1 MISSENSG
9 FLALNKPQYKMKKL
23 IKFFSYSILLG
34 IYFVA
39 STSVMAQTSKEEFM
53 SKWKNS
59 KQFTLDVLDKMPDSG
74 MDYTTD
80 PAAMSFKEQ
89 IHHIG
94 SAIVGISKGY
104 LMGGEPDFS
113 IDVETSTKAQLADYV
128 AKSYDYGAKAMASIT
143 VEQGKEV
150 QDVFGNQASRNQVMA
165 LLMDHSTH
173 HRGAAIAYLRSN
185 GVEPPAFI
193 GF

>member
-1 MISSENSG
+1 
-9 FLALNKPQYKMKKL
+9 MKKL
-23 IKFFSYSILLG
+23 VNIISTSLFLG
-34 IYFVA
+34 IYFLV
-39 STSVMAQTSKEEFM
+39 STQVLAQTSKEEFM

-74 MDYTTD
+74 MDYKTD

-94 SAIVGISKGY
+94 SAIVGISQGY
-104 LMGGEPDFS
+104 LMGAQPDFT
-113 IDVETSTKAQLADYV
+113 IDLKTASKAELAAYV
-128 AKSYDYGAKAMASIT
+128 AKCYDYGTKAMAALT
-143 VEQGKEV
+143 LDQGKET

-185 GVEPPAFI
+185 GVEPPAFV

>member
-1 MISSENSG
+1 
-9 FLALNKPQYKMKKL
+9 MKKL
-23 IKFFSYSILLG
+23 VKFISSSILLG
-34 IYFVA
+34 VYFLI
-39 STSVMAQTSKEEFM
+39 STQVIAQTSKEEFM
-53 SKWKNS
+53 SKWMNG

-74 MDYTTD
+74 MDYKTD
-80 PAAMSFKEQ
+80 PEAMSFKEQ

-94 SAIVGISKGY
+94 SAMVGISQGY
-104 LMGGEPDFS
+104 LMGGKPDFTV
-113 IDVETSTKAQLADYV
+113 DVKTATKAQLAEFV
-128 AKSYDYGAKAMASIT
+128 AKSYDYAAKAMAAMT

-150 QDVFGNQASRNQVMA
+150 LDVFGNQASRNQVMA

-185 GVEPPAFI
+185 GVEPPAFV

>member
-1 MISSENSG
+1 LISLEKNGILSLNK
-9 FLALNKPQYKMKKL
+9 ALNKMKTLLK
-23 IKFFSYSILLG
+23 IIYGSILLG
-34 IYFVA
+34 IYFIA
-39 STSVMAQTSKEEFM
+39 STQVIAQTSKEEFM
-53 SKWKNS
+53 NKWNNS
-59 KQFTLDVLDKMPDSG
+59 KQFSLDVLDKMPETG
-74 MDYTTD
+74 MDYKTD
-80 PAAMSFKEQ
+80 SAAMSFKEQ

-94 SAIVGISKGY
+94 SSIVGISKGY
-104 LMGGEPDFS
+104 LMGGEPGFN
-113 IDVETSTKAQLADYV
+113 IDIKTATKAELADFIG
-128 AKSYDYGAKAMASIT
+128 KSYDYGAKAMTSMT

-185 GVEPPAFI
+185 GIEPPAFN

>member
-1 MISSENSG
+1 
-9 FLALNKPQYKMKKL
+9 MKKL
-23 IKFFSYSILLG
+23 VKFISSSILLG
-34 IYFVA
+34 IYFIA
-39 STSVMAQTSKEEFM
+39 STQVMAQTSKEEFM

-74 MDYTTD
+74 MDFKTD
-80 PAAMSFKEQ
+80 PAAMSFREQ

-104 LMGGEPDFS
+104 LMGGEPNFS
-113 IDVETSTKAQLADYV
+113 IDVKNATKAQLADFV
-128 AKSYDYGAKAMASIT
+128 AKSYDYGAKAMASLT
-143 VEQGKEV
+143 VEQGKEI

-165 LLMDHSTH
+165 FLMDHSTH
-173 HRGAAIAYLRSN
+173 HRGASIAYLRSN
-185 GVEPPAFI
+185 GVEPPAFV

>member
-1 MISSENSG
+1 
-9 FLALNKPQYKMKKL
+9 MKKL
-23 IKFFSYSILLG
+23 VKIISGSILLG
-34 IYFVA
+34 IFFLA
-39 STSVMAQTSKEEFM
+39 SSQVTAQTTKEEFM

-59 KQFTLDVLDKMPDSG
+59 KQFTLDVLNKMPDSG
-74 MDYTTD
+74 MDYKTD

-94 SAIVGISKGY
+94 SAIVGISQGY
-104 LMGGEPDFS
+104 LMGSQPDFTL
-113 IDVETSTKAQLADYV
+113 DLATATKAQLADYV
-128 AKSYDYGAKAMASIT
+128 GKCYDYGSKTMAALTPEQAKEM
-143 VEQGKEV
+143 
-150 QDVFGNQASRNQVMA
+150 QDVFGNQVSRNQVMA

-185 GVEPPAFI
+185 GVEPPAFV

>member
-1 MISSENSG
+1 MISLENNG
-9 FLALNKPQYKMKKL
+9 FLTSNKPQQVMKRLAK
-23 IKFFSYSILLG
+23 IITGSILLG
-34 IYFVA
+34 IYFLV
-39 STSVMAQTSKEEFM
+39 STQVMAQTSKEEFM

-74 MDYTTD
+74 MDYKTD

-94 SAIVGISKGY
+94 SAIVGISQGY
-104 LMGGEPDFS
+104 LMGGQPDFT
-113 IDVETSTKAQLADYV
+113 IDLATASKAELSAYV
-128 AKSYDYGAKAMASIT
+128 AKCYDYGTKAMAAIT
-143 VEQGKEV
+143 PEQGKET
-150 QDVFGNQASRNQVMA
+150 QDVFGNQVSRNQVMA

-185 GVEPPAFI
+185 GVEPPAFV